1 MKTVAHNHH
10 ATVKA
15 ANNPAHREEQGG
27 LSHTPSHAHSHTTGR
42 VLFLS
47 LALTAGFVA
56 LEAASGIRSH
66 SLALL
71 SDAGHNFADAFAL
84 LLAAIGFYLQLRPAN
99 QTKTYGYQRAGVL
112 VAFIN
117 GVTLIGLAGILFYES
132 YQRLL
137 HPQPAAEG
145 TMMIIAGIGLVMNLG
160 IVWGLGGAHGAHGHG
175 HSHAHGPAH
184 SHGQA
189 SSHGTPPEDLNIR
202 AAWMHMLGDAA
213 SSAAIIVGALAMRF
227 TGWLSIDPVLS
238 ILIGGGIVWSAWG
251 IVKDSLNILLEGLPK
266 GLSLSGVAQE
276 LGAVPGVIDVHD
288 LHIWS
293 LGSEAHA
300 LSCHVLIEDMPP
312 SASDAILRG
321 INQVLCDRFQV
332 HHSTIQFEH
341 VKCALAQAPCTA
353 VRR

>member
-1 MKTVAHNHH
+1 VAQHYHSTLNPSL
-10 ATVKA
+10 
-15 ANNPAHREEQGG
+15 NPAHRHEPGAD
-27 LSHTPSHAHSHTTGR
+27 SHPHSHAHSHTTGR
-42 VLFLS
+42 VLFVS
-47 LALTAGFVA
+47 LGLTAAFVA
-56 LEAASGIRSH
+56 LEAAAGIRAH

-145 TMMIIAGIGLVMNLG
+145 TMMIVAGIGLVMNLG

-189 SSHGTPPEDLNIR
+189 PGDLNIR

-213 SSAAIIVGALAMRF
+213 SSAAIIMGALAMRF
-227 TGWLSIDPVLS
+227 TGWLAIDPILS
-238 ILIGGGIVWSAWG
+238 ILIGVGIVWSAWG

-266 GLSLSGVAQE
+266 GLSLSGVARE

-312 SASDAILRG
+312 SASDTILRG

-341 VKCALAQAPCTA
+341 VKCALAQAPCTS

>member
-1 MKTVAHNHH
+1 MAQHH
-10 ATVKA
+10 HSALDS
-15 ANNPAHREEQGG
+15 ANNPGLNPARGQDQSAH
-27 LSHTPSHAHSHTTGR
+27 SHTHSHTTGR
-42 VLFLS
+42 VLFVS
-47 LALTAGFVA
+47 LGLTVAFVA
-56 LEAASGIRSH
+56 LEAVAGIRAH

-145 TMMIIAGIGLVMNLG
+145 TMMIVAGIGLVMNLA

-189 SSHGTPPEDLNIR
+189 PGDLNIR

-213 SSAAIIVGALAMRF
+213 SSAAIIVGALAMRL
-227 TGWLSIDPVLS
+227 TGWLAIDPILS
-238 ILIGGGIVWSAWG
+238 ILIGIGIVWSAWG

-332 HHSTIQFEH
+332 HHSTVQFEH
-341 VKCALAQAPCTA
+341 VKCALAQVPCTG
-353 VRR
+353 VRRSK